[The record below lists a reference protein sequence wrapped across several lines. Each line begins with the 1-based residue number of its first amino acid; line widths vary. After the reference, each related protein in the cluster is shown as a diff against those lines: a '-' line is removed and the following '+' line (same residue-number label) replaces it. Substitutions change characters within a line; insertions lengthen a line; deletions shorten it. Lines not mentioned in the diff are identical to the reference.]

1 MPGMHDWGW
10 EELRINLDFRGF
22 AEIDNG
28 PS

>member
-1 MPGMHDWGW
+1 MHDWGW

-28 PS
+28 PP